1 MDREDWNKRYSA
13 SDFVW
18 TVNPNQFVVAETV
31 GLRPGHAVDLAGGE
45 GRNAIWLAERGWQ
58 VTAVDFSEVAVE
70 KGRQLAESRAV
81 RVDWVVAD
89 LAKYALR
96 SGFYDLVLVCYLQ
109 IPEPERRLILGR
121 ARQAVAPGGTFL
133 WIAHDLSNLE
143 HGVGGP
149 KSPAVLCSP
158 QDVVADLPG
167 FEIQKA
173 EVVQRRVQ
181 RDELGGGP
189 EEAVALDTLVRA
201 VRRSVITVRHKRRS
215 GSMDFYVSRRDI
227 RKAEVL
233 SRVSY

>member
-1 MDREDWNKRYSA
+1 MTDCRGSAFKIVNREEWNKRYSA

-18 TVNPNQFVVAETV
+18 TVDPNQFVAAETA
-31 GLRPGHAVDLAGGE
+31 GLRSGRALDLAGGE
-45 GRNAIWLAERGWQ
+45 GRNAIWLAERAWE

-70 KGRQLAESRAV
+70 KGRRLAESRGV

-89 LAKYALR
+89 LATYELR
-96 SGFYDLVLVCYLQ
+96 SSFFDLVLVCYLQ
-109 IPEPERRLILGR
+109 IPEPERRLIIGR
-121 ARQAVAPGGTFL
+121 ARRAVAPGGTFL
-133 WIAHDLSNLE
+133 WIAHDLSNLA

-173 EVVQRRVQ
+173 EVVQRRLRQ
-181 RDELGGGP
+181 DESRAGP

-201 VRRSVITVRHKRRS
+201 MRCSV
-215 GSMDFYVSRRDI
+215 
-227 RKAEVL
+227 
-233 SRVSY
+233 